1 MAVMHAHRFKVGQ
14 TVGVVQGSAGPAM
27 PTGRYVVVRLMPSAQ
42 GEHHYRVKSATD
54 GREWA
59 LAEGQMRPVAIGQ

>member
-1 MAVMHAHRFKVGQ
+1 MAVMRAHRFEVGQ

-54 GREWA
+54 GRSRKDKCGPWRSGNRQA
-59 LAEGQMRPVAIGQ
+59 

>member
-42 GEHHYRVKSATD
+42 GEPLPRQERD
-54 GREWA
+54 RWA